1 MSADANLVR
10 VDPAVLEHPFVK
22 SPATAA
28 ARSVDEL
35 RAACVAGARPR
46 FVFFWGHRPRRE
58 GVVDQSSF
66 SQWFPAT
73 FRVDGH
79 EFGSAEQYMMWRK
92 ARLFEDDA
100 SAAAVLNARSAAHAK
115 AIGREVQGFD
125 DDVWKQH
132 RWEIVVSASVA
143 KFSANQALGSY

>member
-1 MSADANLVR
+1 MCR
-10 VDPAVLEHPFVK
+10 
-22 SPATAA
+22 
-28 ARSVDEL
+28 
-35 RAACVAGARPR
+35 
-46 FVFFWGHRPRRE
+46 RRE
-58 GVVDQSSF
+58 GVVDQSFF

-115 AIGREVQGFD
+115 AIGRARPRG
-125 DDVWKQH
+125 
-132 RWEIVVSASVA
+132 STST
-143 KFSANQALGSY
+143 LGSSIAGRSSSRRQRQSSARTRRLAEVLGA